1 MNTLLQDIRYTV
13 RTLLKQPGYTVI
25 VVGMLGLGIAANT
38 AIFSLFNGLFL
49 RPLPFPEPERLVNF
63 DERAPSWELEYTG
76 NNYTDFHP
84 WREENST
91 FEGMAVWGGA
101 AYNLSL
107 EGVAERVEAAV
118 VTHDMAEV
126 LGIQPLLGRDITAE
140 DDMPGA
146 PGVVL
151 LGHDLWQN
159 RFGGDPDLVGTTL
172 RLDGETYEII
182 GILPEEALFVGEAEV
197 WAPLQLDVEANPWSW
212 YLNGVGRLKP
222 GVTVQQAQQDLE
234 RIHKNRIETREV
246 NEVTFPTVEPIL
258 ERSLGEFRLG
268 FLALLGAVGLV
279 LLIACANIAGLML
292 ARSLARGREMGIRV
306 ALGAGRRRIVR
317 QLLTESLVLSTA
329 GGIVGALLGYGLF
342 KIIAVTM
349 PEDVPRWIS
358 FHTDVRVVLF
368 TFGLVASAAV
378 VAGLA
383 PAFQASRANPG
394 VALQDASHR
403 STATG
408 GRRRVLS
415 VLVVGEVAL
424 ALVLLVVAGL
434 SIRDFQALQA
444 VDPGFRPEGVLT
456 FRVDLPGADY
466 AEAEARLQFLEAY
479 DERLGALPGVEVSA
493 VANVVPLAGH
503 WGMGFQVENA
513 PPRDP
518 DEPTPIILN
527 RVASPGYFQAM
538 GVTLQSGRLFTETD
552 GREEGNWV
560 VVVNETAVRRFFPPD
575 QDPIGAR
582 ARYSDGSPWMTV
594 VGVTRDVK
602 HYGLEEEMRPGVYIP
617 LAQYPIDSPIF
628 VVRTS
633 LDPTSLVAPARRAL
647 QELDPNLPI
656 YDVQTMSDRMAA
668 SQWVRRASSW
678 LLAVFSGLALML
690 AVGGIYG
697 VISYGVNQRR
707 FELSIRMALG
717 AEGGQVLGLV
727 MRQGM
732 VLVGV
737 GTVIGLVGAYAAARG
752 LSALFFGVGA
762 LDPVVYG
769 GVTALLVGVAVVANL
784 VPAHRASKTEPV
796 QSLREG

>member
-1 MNTLLQDIRYTV
+1 
-13 RTLLKQPGYTVI
+13 
-25 VVGMLGLGIAANT
+25 MLGLGIAANT

-49 RPLPFPEPERLVNF
+49 RPLPFPESERLVNF
-63 DERAPSWELEYTG
+63 DERAPRWELDYTG

-107 EGVAERVEAAV
+107 EGVAERVEGAV

-126 LGIQPLLGRDITAE
+126 LGIQPVLGRDIAPE
-140 DDMPGA
+140 DDMPDA
-146 PGVVL
+146 PRVVL
-151 LGHDLWQN
+151 LGHDLWQD
-159 RFGGDPDLVGTTL
+159 RFGGDPGLVGTTL
-172 RLDGETYEII
+172 RLDGEPYEII
-182 GILPEEALFVGEAEV
+182 GVLPEEALFVAEAEV
-197 WAPLQLDVEANPWSW
+197 WAPLRLDVEANPYSW
-212 YLNGVGRLKP
+212 YLDGVGRLKP
-222 GVTVQQAQQDLE
+222 GVTAEQAQQDLE
-234 RIHKNRIETREV
+234 RIHKNQIETREV
-246 NEVTFPTVEPIL
+246 NAITFPTVEPIL
-258 ERSLGEFRLG
+258 ERFLGEFRLG

-317 QLLTESLVLSTA
+317 QLLTESLVLAVA
-329 GGIVGALLGYGLF
+329 GGLVGTMLGFGLF
-342 KIIAVTM
+342 QLMAVTM

-358 FHTDVRVVLF
+358 FHSDARVVLF
-368 TFGLVASAAV
+368 TFGLVAAAAV
-378 VAGLA
+378 MAGLA
-383 PAFQASRANPG
+383 PAFQASRADPG
-394 VALQDASHR
+394 VALQDATHR

-415 VLVVGEVAL
+415 SLVVGEVAL

-444 VDPGFRPEGVLT
+444 VDPGFRPDGVLT
-456 FRVDLPGADY
+456 FRVDLPGAAY
-466 AEAEARLQFLEAY
+466 GEAEDRLLFMEGY
-479 DERLGALPGVEVSA
+479 TERLGALPGVEVAA

-538 GVTLQSGRLFTETD
+538 GVTLQSGRLFTAMD
-552 GREEGNWV
+552 GREEENRV
-560 VVVNETAVRRFFPPD
+560 VIVNETAVRRFFPPD
-575 QDPIGAR
+575 QDPVGAR
-582 ARYSDGSPWMTV
+582 ARYGDESPWMTV

-602 HYGLEEEMRPGVYIP
+602 HYGQDEEMRPGVYVP
-617 LAQYPIDSPIF
+617 LAQYVIDGPIF
-628 VVRTS
+628 VMRTS

-656 YDVQTMSDRMAA
+656 YDVHTMSDRVAE
-668 SQWVRRASSW
+668 SQWVRQASSW
-678 LLAVFSGLALML
+678 LFAVFSGLALIL

-697 VISYGVNQRR
+697 VISYGVNQRA

-717 AEGGQVLGLV
+717 AESGQVLGLV

-732 VLVGV
+732 LLVGI
-737 GTVIGLVGAYAAARG
+737 GTVIGLTGAYAAARG
-752 LSALFFGVGA
+752 LSALFFGVDA
-762 LDPVVYG
+762 MDPLVYG
-769 GVTALLVGVAVVANL
+769 GVTVLLVGIAVVANL
-784 VPAHRASKTEPV
+784 FPARRASKTEPM